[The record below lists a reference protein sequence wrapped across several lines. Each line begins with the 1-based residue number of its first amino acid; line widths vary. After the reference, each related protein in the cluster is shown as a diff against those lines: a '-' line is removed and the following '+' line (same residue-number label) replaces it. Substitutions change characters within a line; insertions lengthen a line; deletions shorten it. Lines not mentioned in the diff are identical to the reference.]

1 MFARMVFR
9 STVLFFCIT
18 VPFLL
23 PAAAQIIIPPGAT
36 DTGLGG
42 VNTIT
47 GMVLSSSGQRIQRRI
62 AIRLKTMTRGDR
74 IAMTDDYGNFAFRGL
89 VSGDY
94 VIVIEKE
101 SGFEPYSQ
109 GVSIVQ
115 VRGFPAQNY
124 NLSIRL
130 KPKPSE
136 EARPAVVNAEFAHV
150 PKKALEF
157 YDKAIELA
165 KAGDHKSAIQQLLLA
180 VNEYPEFMLAYN
192 EMGVQ
197 YLRLNELAQADEALQ
212 SALRIEPEAYTPLLN
227 RAIVLFHL
235 KRFADSEPIL
245 RTALKAKPDSAVAH
259 YFLGQVLANS
269 GHFEEAV
276 TELTTALDL
285 DEEKTNE
292 GRRVL
297 AIIYSSKGERKKAA
311 DELEK
316 YLKAAP
322 AAPDSEKLKAKIKQ
336 LRAQ

>member
-1 MFARMVFR
+1 MLGGLAFR
-9 STVLFFCIT
+9 SVVLLFCIT
-18 VPFLL
+18 IPFLL
-23 PAAAQIIIPPGAT
+23 PAGAQIIIPPGAT

-47 GMVLSSSGQRIQRRI
+47 GMVLTSSGQRIQRRI

-74 IAMTDDYGNFAFRGL
+74 ISMTDDYGNFAFRGL

-109 GVSIVQ
+109 SVSIVQ

-130 KPKPSE
+130 KPKTSE
-136 EARPAVVNAEFAHV
+136 EAKPAVVNAEFANV

-157 YDKAIELA
+157 YDKAIGQA
-165 KAGDHKSAIQQLLLA
+165 KAGDHKSAIEQLRLA

-197 YLRLNELAQADEALQ
+197 YLRLHELARADEALQ
-212 SALRIEPEAYTPLLN
+212 SALKIEPEAYTPLLN

-259 YFLGQVLANS
+259 YFLGQVLANL

-276 TELTTALDL
+276 TELTTALGL

-297 AIIYSSKGERKKAA
+297 AIIYSYKGDRKKAA
-311 DELEK
+311 EELER

-322 AAPDSEKLKAKIKQ
+322 AAPDSETLKATIKK

>member
-1 MFARMVFR
+1 MLEKIAFR
-9 STVLFFCIT
+9 SIVLSFCVA

-47 GMVLSSSGQRIQRRI
+47 GMVLASSGQRIQRRI

-109 GVSIVQ
+109 SVSIVQ
-115 VRGFPAQNY
+115 MRGFPAQNY

-130 KPKPSE
+130 KPKASE
-136 EARPAVVNAEFAHV
+136 EAKPAVVSAEFATV
-150 PKKALEF
+150 PTKALEL

-165 KAGDHKSAIQQLLLA
+165 KSGDHKGAVEQLRLA
-180 VNEYPEFMLAYN
+180 VAEYPEFMLAYN

-197 YLRLNELAQADEALQ
+197 HLKLNELGQADEALQ
-212 SALRIEPEAYTPLLN
+212 AALKLEPEAYTPLVN
-227 RAIVLFHL
+227 RAIVLFRL

-245 RTALKAKPDSAVAH
+245 RTALRAKQDSAVAH
-259 YFLGQVLANS
+259 YFLGQVLANL
-269 GHFEEAV
+269 GQFEEAV
-276 TELTTALDL
+276 KELTAALNL

-311 DELEK
+311 EELEK

-322 AAPDSEKLKAKIKQ
+322 AAPDSERLEATIKQ